1 MRVQGIESAITSSI
15 SLLIYQWIGVNTEYL
30 TDVAYTTTVDNQPTV
45 TTIPAAIVATTAT
58 ATGDGLIPGDV
69 SVAFSPKLVDTL
81 KSLAAEAESACSIR
95 RRRTT
100 CNVNERFA
108 QRVFEE
114 LSPGGRLGF
123 IDTGILA
130 TIPTVNGPQIASILR
145 NAEVLPTAGIGI
157 FLLWQIKGQLS
168 AWTMAPGSDSTVG
181 GDDDDDDD
189 DGCPE
194 DAPKGVDAVS
204 ACQINRS
211 QNSCTTDEIIA
222 ILYRCRLQRR

>member
-1 MRVQGIESAITSSI
+1 MYTAITSSI